1 MANSSSSSAREFINT
16 VEKNKSFYESSEYR
30 LLIMKVDEQWTA
42 ISGVVRLSF
51 ENKKSYV
58 EELFSINNRLLVNH
72 KAEKFD
78 LDKLTDFIHS
88 LSNGTLTFSD
98 KKIFMSERKDPVL
111 KIKENADWHL
121 FDLKDPEGWPAHVLF
136 FTGKPLGDI
145 LPDDRD
151 LTDQLRIQQPRGFS
165 SLGELSSQ
173 LVGFKILP
181 ASATRVYFA
190 A

>member
-30 LLIMKVDEQWTA
+30 ILIMKVDEQWTA

-98 KKIFMSERKDPVL
+98 K
-111 KIKENADWHL
+111 
-121 FDLKDPEGWPAHVLF
+121 
-136 FTGKPLGDI
+136 
-145 LPDDRD
+145 
-151 LTDQLRIQQPRGFS
+151 FS
-165 SLGELSSQ
+165 CQ
-173 LVGFKILP
+173 NVK
-181 ASATRVYFA
+181 TRF
-190 A
+190 